1 MLLFDESRAQ
11 DLCARLLDKQN
22 ERGCSFDSK
31 HGQRVRH
38 SNDAEIKKPP
48 DNNQAVFY
56 RADPYFR
63 AFFSFLILPSCLAI
77 FSRRAAIFFLISF
90 LLALAIC
97 VAPFA
102 VVTPEVSVSLSID
115 VPECHKV
122 AVWAKL
128 FAKKSTN
135 VGD

>member
-1 MLLFDESRAQ
+1 M
-11 DLCARLLDKQN
+11 
-22 ERGCSFDSK
+22 
-31 HGQRVRH
+31 
-38 SNDAEIKKPP
+38 
-48 DNNQAVFY
+48 
-56 RADPYFR
+56 
-63 AFFSFLILPSCLAI
+63 ILPSCLAI

-128 FAKKSTN
+128 LLHKSVSVSGKIGQYCPVS
-135 VGD
+135 VGVLLSRKAHFRDDFWHVPPLPGVQTGSESSDPR

>member
-1 MLLFDESRAQ
+1 MSLFDEGRVR

-31 HGQRVRH
+31 HGHRVRH
-38 SNDAEIKKPP
+38 SNDAEIKIR
-48 DNNQAVFY
+48 QITIRRFFY

-90 LLALAIC
+90 LLALAIF

-128 FAKKSTN
+128 LAKKSTN